1 MSKISESIKTPE
13 QIQKELQRVAV
24 ANIHYYLS
32 INDLNQSQL
41 CKLTGIKDCR
51 MSALLHNKQKFYYHE
66 VCLIAK
72 ALRIS
77 LNDLREKR

>member
-1 MSKISESIKTPE
+1 MSKIAESIKTPE
-13 QIQKELQRVAV
+13 QIQKDLQRVAI
-24 ANIHYYLS
+24 ANIYYYLA

-51 MSALLHNKQKFYYHE
+51 MSALLHNKQRFYFHE

-72 ALRIS
+72 ALRIN